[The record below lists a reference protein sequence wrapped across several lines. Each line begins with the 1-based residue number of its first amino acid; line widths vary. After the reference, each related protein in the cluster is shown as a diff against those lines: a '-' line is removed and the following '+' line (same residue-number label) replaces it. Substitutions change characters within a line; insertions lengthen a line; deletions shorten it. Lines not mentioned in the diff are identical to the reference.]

1 MFLEVLVESGRQGN
15 VLEHALQLGRELTA
29 ALGLEFTDHQL
40 LRLVGSRFVVEQSV
54 GEVSLV
60 VEFEGIFFFDES
72 EEIDHF
78 AQKSLHFGVGDSFEA
93 VLELVVDEEREVF
106 RRSRIQVQEVLEVA
120 TDDLKKVIVEKNR
133 HLRLRLKTSMQ

>member
-1 MFLEVLVESGRQGN
+1 MFLEILVESGRQGN

-29 ALGLEFTDHQL
+29 ALGLKFADHHL
-40 LRLVGSRFVVEQSV
+40 FRLVGPGFVVEQSA

-78 AQKSLHFGVGDSFEA
+78 VQKSLHFGVGDSFEA
-93 VLELVVDEEREVF
+93 VL
-106 RRSRIQVQEVLEVA
+106 
-120 TDDLKKVIVEKNR
+120 
-133 HLRLRLKTSMQ
+133 